1 MDLTYQVPNLLLWVR
16 NQIIMLS
23 LDYMDLKG
31 YIRKELEAVD
41 PDLGSMQGKI
51 IWLSLKEYIF
61 ARPDQQDRA

>member
-1 MDLTYQVPNLLLWVR
+1 
-16 NQIIMLS
+16 
-23 LDYMDLKG
+23 MDLKG